1 MVAASAIG
9 VFTWN
14 SVPAESSTYYRAA
27 VAADP
32 SAPERRRP
40 RPGSLERPVN
50 GRLYRGTWLLVG
62 LPLLVLAFSVARP
75 STLQPPGLPSAF
87 DRDSA
92 AAVASDL
99 ALHFP
104 VRAAGGAGAPGAQRW
119 FADQLEQPYGYQVR
133 AQRFRASVPG
143 RGSVTFANLLARRA
157 GLSQKTIVVM
167 AHRDSAGAGPG
178 ANDNASGTAALIE
191 LARTYAPRA
200 GAGRLRLPYS
210 LLFLSTDG
218 AVDGGLGAAHFAAH
232 SPDARNV
239 IAVINLDTIAGHA
252 RPRLI
257 LTGDTARSPSA
268 GLVQTV
274 RAELARQLGREPG
287 RASTVRQ
294 LIDLA
299 FPFSLYEQAPFVS
312 RGIPAVTITTAPER
326 RPVGLG
332 DTPARLDVGRLG
344 QVGRAAQNTIDA
356 MEQGVA
362 LPPGPSSYVYL
373 GTRVIR
379 GWAIEIV
386 MVAALLPFLAASVD
400 LFARCRRRRVR
411 ISPALRS
418 YRSRLA
424 FWLWCGAL
432 FGLFALVGI
441 WPDAPPR
448 PPALESVTW
457 PAGGL
462 IALGSL
468 ALAGWFVARDRL
480 LPRRAVRPEEELA
493 GHTAALL
500 ALCVVALLVVATNPF
515 ALLFLLPSLHIWL
528 WLPQVR
534 SSPAVVRALVL
545 ALGFAG
551 PALLVWSFASRY
563 SLGFD
568 APWYIAWLFAIGYA
582 PLPALL
588 IALGWAAAA
597 GQLAALSA
605 GRYAPYPTAA
615 ERPPRGP
622 AREALRRLVLA
633 QRRRRRASELR
644 QRALQG

>member
-1 MVAASAIG
+1 MVAESAIG

-14 SVPAESSTYYRAA
+14 SVPAESSSYYRAA

-32 SAPERRRP
+32 SAPERRRS

-75 STLQPPGLPSAF
+75 STLQPPSLPSAF
-87 DRDSA
+87 DRDA
-92 AAVASDL
+92 AAAIATDL
-99 ALHFP
+99 ALHYP
-104 VRAAGGAGAPGAQRW
+104 VRAAGGPGAPGAQRW
-119 FADQLEQPYGYQVR
+119 FAEQLGAPYGYQVR
-133 AQRFRASVPG
+133 AQRFTAVMPG
-143 RGSVTFANLLARRA
+143 RGLVRFANLIARRP

-167 AHRDSAGAGPG
+167 AHRDNAGAGPG

-200 GAGRLRLPYS
+200 GAARLRLPYS

-218 AVDGGLGAAHFAAH
+218 AIDGGLGAEAFAARA
-232 SPDARNV
+232 PEARQA
-239 IAVINLDTIAGHA
+239 IAVINLDTVAGRA
-252 RPRLI
+252 RPRLVI
-257 LTGDTARSPSA
+257 SGDTPRSPSA
-268 GLVQTV
+268 GLTETV
-274 RAELARQLGREPG
+274 RAELVRQLGAEPR
-287 RASTVRQ
+287 RASTLRQ
-294 LIDLA
+294 LLDLA

-312 RGIPAVTITTAPER
+312 RGIPAVTITTSAER
-326 RPVGLG
+326 RPVGFG
-332 DTPARLDVGRLG
+332 DTPERLDLGHLG
-344 QVGRAAQNTIDA
+344 QIGRAAQNTIDA

-362 LPPGPSSYVYL
+362 LAPGPSSYVYL
-373 GTRVIR
+373 GSRVIR

-386 MVAALLPFLAASVD
+386 LVAGLLPFLAASVD

-411 ISPALRS
+411 VAPALRS

-432 FGLFALVGI
+432 FGLFGLLGV

-448 PPALESVTW
+448 PPSLDSVDW

-462 IALGSL
+462 IALGTL
-468 ALAGWFVARDRL
+468 AVIGWFVARERL
-480 LPRRAVRPEEELA
+480 LPRRPVRPEEELA

-500 ALCVVALLVVATNPF
+500 ALCVVALLVVATNPY

-528 WLPQVR
+528 WLPHVR
-534 SSPAVVRALVL
+534 SSPFPVRVLVL
-545 ALGFAG
+545 LAGLAG
-551 PALLVWSFASRY
+551 PALLLWSFASRY

-568 APWYIAWLFAIGYA
+568 APWYIAWLFVIGYA
-582 PLPALL
+582 PLPAFV

-605 GRYAPYPTAA
+605 GRYAPYPGAS

-622 AREALRRLVLA
+622 LRETLRRIVLA
-633 QRRRRRASELR
+633 ERRRRRETELR
-644 QRALQG
+644 RRALHG